1 MIDTDSVVYSRRLVR
16 QIQKQSHDRAFVDTS
31 IGLYPVYHAKLVG
44 QRNLVIYCI
53 HSMVLY
59 SSLDVHGDSEPSVRA
74 NDLKPGN
81 TRSAFGLP
89 MSDGRCAP

>member
-31 IGLYPVYHAKLVG
+31 IGLYRVQSV
-44 QRNLVIYCI
+44 
-53 HSMVLY
+53 VLY
-59 SSLDVHGDSEPSVRA
+59 SPLDVHGDSEPSVRA

-81 TRSAFGLP
+81 TRSGFGLP
-89 MSDGRCAP
+89 MSDGRSTP